1 MRARLVQMLRD
12 DRADGIMPDLIR
24 PDVVGM
30 LFPFVPVR
38 SRPEY
43 EVAEVQAAARWP
55 RACRSFWGIR
65 RLLRRAT
72 AMRQLVG
79 NLLPEAWG
87 QSSRLL
93 PGEAYHSSAFPGT
106 VTAT

>member
-43 EVAEVQAAARWP
+43 EVAEVQARGPLAACVP
-55 RACRSFWGIR
+55 FILGHKA
-65 RLLRRAT
+65 
-72 AMRQLVG
+72 
-79 NLLPEAWG
+79 
-87 QSSRLL
+87 
-93 PGEAYHSSAFPGT
+93 SSASCDSH
-106 VTAT
+106 ATTGR